1 VALCETAVL
10 EFAPQPKAH
19 MKILVL
25 GATGGTGR
33 EIVREAG
40 AKGHSVVALVR
51 SKARA
56 QDLAG
61 ADLVEGDARDAA
73 TLARALD
80 GCSGVISALG
90 TPMSPFREVALLS
103 TATRALVDAMARQG
117 VRRLVCI
124 TGMGAGDSRGHG
136 GFVFD
141 RLIFP
146 LFLRK
151 VYADKDRQE
160 DIVRSSGADWVLV
173 RPTVLND
180 KPARGRVRALT
191 DLSGQQG
198 GTVARADVAK
208 FVVDQLS
215 DDQWLRRAPLIT
227 W

>member
-1 VALCETAVL
+1 
-10 EFAPQPKAH
+10 
-19 MKILVL
+19 MKVLVL

-40 AKGHSVVALVR
+40 ARGHPVVALVR
-51 SKARA
+51 SKVRARGL
-56 QDLAG
+56 DG
-61 ADLVEGDARDAA
+61 AELVEGDARDEAS
-73 TLARALD
+73 LSRALR
-80 GCSGVISALG
+80 GCAAVISALG
-90 TPMSPFREVALLS
+90 TPMSPFREVTLLS
-103 TATRALVDAMARQG
+103 TATRALVDAMARQN

-160 DIVRSSGADWVLV
+160 AIVRSSSAEWVLV

-180 KPARGRVRALT
+180 QPARGSVRAVT
-191 DLSGQQG
+191 DLSGIHG
-198 GTVARADVAK
+198 GTIARADVAR
-208 FVVDQLS
+208 FVVDQLT

-227 W
+227 G